1 MALEIAA
8 LVLLSAVL
16 HPLWNA
22 FIKKT
27 GRPEGGF
34 LILTL
39 LMVVLA
45 ATHSMILGH
54 DLRAASAVWPLVL
67 ISWGGQLLY
76 GTCLV
81 ATLRRGDLSAY
92 YPIVRSSPALIVL
105 IGVAF
110 LGKSYGPVLLAGIAL
125 VLIGGYALQHQRGT
139 NLLNDIR
146 TLTLAV
152 LAMSGTAVYSLSD
165 SRAMQTVPPS
175 VMFFWVEALCLPS
188 YIVLFRFVGPAKVPW
203 TAVFTWLRAPVPH
216 LIAGGMCYASY
227 WLILAAYSAGG
238 DVAAVTSV
246 RQASIPFS
254 ILIGGLYLKEGRLW
268 QRLAA
273 SLILAAGIVMI
284 VSG

>member
-1 MALEIAA
+1 MALDIAA
-8 LVLLSAVL
+8 LVLPSALL

-39 LMVVLA
+39 LLVALA
-45 ATHSMILGH
+45 AAHSMILGY

-67 ISWGGQLLY
+67 ISWAGQVLD
-76 GTCLV
+76 GMCLV

-92 YPIVRSSPALIVL
+92 YPIVRSSPALIIL

-110 LGKSYGPVLLAGIAL
+110 LGKSYGPVLLAGIAM
-125 VLIGGYALQHQRGT
+125 VLAGAYALQHQRGT
-139 NLLNDIR
+139 NLFDDMR

-152 LAMSGTAVYSLSD
+152 LAMAGTAVYSLSD
-165 SRAMQTVPPS
+165 SLAMQSVPPS
-175 VMFFWVEALCLPS
+175 VLFFWVEVLCLPS
-188 YIVLFRFVGPAKVPW
+188 YIILFRFVGPAPLPW
-203 TAVFTWLRAPVPH
+203 TTVFTWLRAPVPH

-227 WLILAAYSAGG
+227 WLILAAYSSGG

-254 ILIGGLYLKEGRLW
+254 ILIGGLYLKERRLW

-284 VSG
+284 VSS